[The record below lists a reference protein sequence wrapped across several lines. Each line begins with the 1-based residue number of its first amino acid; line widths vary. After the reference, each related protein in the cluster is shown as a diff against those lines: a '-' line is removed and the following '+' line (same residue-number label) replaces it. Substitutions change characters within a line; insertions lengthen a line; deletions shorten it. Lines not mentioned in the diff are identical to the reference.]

1 LTSWVPSRSL
11 CVIVHP
17 SKPSSSPFS
26 TSLGFAGDELRGAF
40 RHVGAFETICFS
52 CRQPASDDGFKSVL
66 GGVVSLQVRTSYGK
80 SEEPF
85 KLSAEQQSSRAAEQ
99 QSSRAAEQQS
109 SGAAGCTLRTSVP
122 THRSST
128 ILLQRIANGRMIVK
142 VSPTSGACIVTGNRS
157 RRARKSMSCSKL
169 RSSSR
174 ERGTKA

>member
-1 LTSWVPSRSL
+1 MTSWVPSRSL

-85 KLSAEQQSSRAAEQ
+85 KLSAEQQSS
-99 QSSRAAEQQS
+99 
-109 SGAAGCTLRTSVP
+109 GAAGCTLRTSVP